1 MQQLQSYPI
10 DDLLDFLDPA
20 FPEWV
25 ARGLNWDFGFGASTD
40 FRSGKVDAGEVQRQ
54 LGSYIEEWIDSGF
67 HEDGSEWPYER
78 NFAPKSSRAV
88 WSLDDGE
95 PNLCPPPQAVK
106 AMARFCNGTLQVR
119 GNSYLIVGHEE
130 ANTSSSV
137 SVSIGPRGGIQYEPT
152 TQCRDGDAETMA
164 AGMFLFFYHS
174 EWLYRLMKCRQCGV
188 FAVPDRKPRKSYVRG
203 WHCRPCG
210 RTVSATIS
218 VAERRKDQRKKW
230 FNLAVDAVRRW
241 EQRPR
246 DQNRIEW
253 IKDEVNKGLRLVD
266 QIKRNTITHNLKDIE
281 ARAKGDDHAK
291 G

>member
-1 MQQLQSYPI
+1 
-10 DDLLDFLDPA
+10 
-20 FPEWV
+20 
-25 ARGLNWDFGFGASTD
+25 
-40 FRSGKVDAGEVQRQ
+40 
-54 LGSYIEEWIDSGF
+54 
-67 HEDGSEWPYER
+67 
-78 NFAPKSSRAV
+78 
-88 WSLDDGE
+88 
-95 PNLCPPPQAVK
+95 
-106 AMARFCNGTLQVR
+106 
-119 GNSYLIVGHEE
+119 
-130 ANTSSSV
+130 
-137 SVSIGPRGGIQYEPT
+137 
-152 TQCRDGDAETMA
+152 MA

-246 DQNRIEW
+246 NQDRIEW
-253 IKDEVNKGLRLVD
+253 IKEEVNKGLRLVD

-281 ARAKGDDHAK
+281 ARAKGDDHAES
-291 G
+291 